1 MTISNVTI
9 IGAGNGGI
17 TAAADLSDRGFKVT
31 LYENEKFASNLEKI
45 NELGGIYLQEDGKE
59 KFVKVEKVTSDIEE
73 AVKSAEVIMLTIPG
87 FAIETMAKHLAPVVD
102 ENQVILLNG
111 AGAMGTLRFVNE
123 MKTLGINKK
132 LKIGETNSLTYGTRA
147 FPETAKVELGLREKK
162 LFFSAYPAENTAEL
176 IKVCRQLYDCL
187 VPAQNILHSTMEN
200 GNPEVHPG
208 PSLLNSGRID
218 YSNGEFYLYKEG
230 ITEHTVRLLRGIE
243 AERIAIG
250 KAFGFELE
258 DAITSRYNRG
268 YFDRND
274 LSLQE
279 LFNTSKV
286 YGDIKGPTAVDSRYF
301 TEDISEGLVFWSN
314 LGRIVNVSTPNID
327 SVITI
332 GGTILDR
339 DFYQEGLTLEKI
351 GLADLSKDNLINSL

>member
-87 FAIETMAKHLAPVVD
+87 FAIETMAKDLAPVVD

-147 FPETAKVELGLREKK
+147 FPETAKVELGLRVKK
-162 LFFSAYPAENTAEL
+162 LFFL
-176 IKVCRQLYDCL
+176 CL
-187 VPAQNILHSTMEN
+187 S
-200 GNPEVHPG
+200 
-208 PSLLNSGRID
+208 S
-218 YSNGEFYLYKEG
+218 
-230 ITEHTVRLLRGIE
+230 
-243 AERIAIG
+243 
-250 KAFGFELE
+250 
-258 DAITSRYNRG
+258 
-268 YFDRND
+268 
-274 LSLQE
+274 
-279 LFNTSKV
+279 
-286 YGDIKGPTAVDSRYF
+286 
-301 TEDISEGLVFWSN
+301 
-314 LGRIVNVSTPNID
+314 
-327 SVITI
+327 
-332 GGTILDR
+332 
-339 DFYQEGLTLEKI
+339 
-351 GLADLSKDNLINSL
+351 